1 MLPLENIK
9 VLDLSHLGPGMICSM
24 MLADF
29 GAEVVNICSPKD
41 VAMNKMKD
49 FKEDIWSFEGQI
61 DLMRES
67 MNRNKKSVM
76 LDLKSQKDLKIFL
89 KMSKEADIILE
100 DFRPGVVKRLGID
113 YQVIKDL
120 NPGIVYCSLSGYGQ
134 SGPYRDLPGHDIN
147 FTGMS
152 GVLDLIGEKGG
163 PPVIPMFFIA
173 DFAGAALHSVI
184 GILLS
189 LYGRV
194 ATGQGQFIDISFVD
208 SAMTLLTPLA
218 YAQLNYGI
226 TPRRGETLYSGS
238 SPCYAVYKCAD
249 EKYLTI
255 GCFEPWLWE
264 NLCKS
269 LSVKEFT
276 LHQFSEGEKKA
287 EIFDCLQKIFKEKKR
302 DEWFQFLKDKNVCVG
317 KVYSL
322 DEVFEDPQIL
332 QRYIVQEVKH
342 PIKGI
347 VKHLGPTIKLS
358 GTPGQVR
365 HAAPRHGENTEEVLK
380 KYV

>member
-1 MLPLENIK
+1 MMPLENIK
-9 VLDLSHLGPGMICSM
+9 VLDLSHLGPGMMCSM

-29 GAEVVNICSPKD
+29 GAEVISICSPKEA
-41 VAMNKMKD
+41 AMSTSKN

-61 DLMRES
+61 DLIRES

-76 LDLKSQKDLKIFL
+76 LDLKSSKDREVFL

-113 YQVIKDL
+113 YEVIKIL
-120 NPGIVYCSLSGYGQ
+120 NPGLIYCSLSGYGQ

-152 GVLDLIGEKGG
+152 GVLDLIGEKDG

-173 DFAGAALHSVI
+173 DFAGAALHSII

-194 ATGQGQFIDISFVD
+194 TSGQGQYIDIAFVD

-218 YAQLNYGI
+218 YAQLNHGI
-226 TPRRGETLYSGS
+226 TARRGETIYSGS
-238 SPCYAVYKCAD
+238 FPCYAAYKCAD

-264 NLCKS
+264 NFCKS
-269 LSVKEFT
+269 LSVQEFIPY
-276 LHQFSEGEKKA
+276 QFPEGEKKT
-287 EIFDCLQKIFKEKKR
+287 EVFGCLQKIFLEKKR
-302 DEWFQFLKDKNVCVG
+302 DEWFHFLKDKNVCVG

-322 DEVFEDPQIL
+322 NEVFNDPHVL
-332 QRYIVQEVKH
+332 HRHIVQEVKH

-358 GTPGQVR
+358 STPGQVR
-365 HAAPRHGENTEEVLK
+365 NAAPLHGANTEEVVQ
-380 KYV
+380 KYL